1 MGILELT
8 NTTCKIKKKKNSMH
22 GLKSRMEIIE
32 KKSVNL
38 KIEEYKLSN
47 LKNREKMRGKKE
59 RVSVTWV
66 TIQTI

>member
-1 MGILELT
+1 
-8 NTTCKIKKKKNSMH
+8 MH
-22 GLKSRMEIIE
+22 GLNSRMEIIE
-32 KKSVNL
+32 EKSVNL

-66 TIQTI
+66 TITNHLIFMSSEF